1 MMWQW
6 MLIYIM
12 IEGSGVAYAINAYG
26 LNHRFDTIQECFDA
40 REQLSQ
46 DVGGINGYFPSSQQA
61 VCVKVRKVI

>member
-12 IEGSGVAYAINAYG
+12 IEGSGVAHAINAYG
-26 LNHRFDTIQECFDA
+26 LNYRFDSIQECFDA

-46 DVGGINGYFPSSQQA
+46 DVGGINGYFPASKQA
-61 VCVKVRKVI
+61 VCVKVRKAI

>member
-1 MMWQW
+1 MWQW

-12 IEGSGVAYAINAYG
+12 IEGSGVAHAINAYG
-26 LNHRFDTIQECFDA
+26 LNYRFDSIQECFEA
-40 REQLSQ
+40 REKLSQ